1 MPRQINTQSSVFM
14 LSIDYFV
21 LAIYLAGIF
30 GVGLFLSSKN
40 KSSAD
45 MFAAG
50 GESPWWTSGL
60 SSFMT
65 MFSAGTFVVWGGIAY
80 QHGLVAVVINLCYG
94 AAALLVGFF
103 VAGHWKRM
111 GVKTPAE
118 FIELRF
124 GASAVQFYTWA
135 MMIFRIVGVAVS
147 LYSLSIVLVAMMP
160 LADGNPLQDP
170 ATGNLSLMWA
180 IVIFG
185 GIVVIYT
192 MAGGLWAVLMTD
204 VLQFI
209 VLNLAVLFIVPL
221 AFGQVGGVSAFL
233 EKAPEGFFAL
243 TSDKY
248 TMFFLVGWVVIHFFM
263 IGAEWAFAQRFICVS
278 SEKDAKKSCFL
289 FGGLYLCSPILW
301 LLPPMIYRTMDPNAD
316 PQEAYILACRA
327 VLPAGMVGL
336 MVAAMFSA
344 TASMV
349 SSQLNVFAGVLTD
362 EMYRRV
368 FRPDSTEKHLVNIGR
383 LFTIALGVVLIVVSL
398 LIPYLGGA
406 EKVVVA
412 ITSLMVGPLLAPTI
426 WGLFSRRIG
435 IRAIWTTVAISF
447 VLGLILKLGLGTN
460 GWLLSGSTTALAE
473 WIQANGTTVD
483 LIIGV
488 LIPVSLLTI
497 MHYWR
502 GETSAGW
509 IRVQKQVSDVIAAG
523 KVTEASALPAIIVG
537 GCLLVCALLM
547 FGLIPFNESGHG
559 ILATFGVVLLCISGS
574 IFLFIKTQKRRT
586 L

>member
-1 MPRQINTQSSVFM
+1 M
-14 LSIDYFV
+14 LTVDYLVLFV
-21 LAIYLAGIF
+21 YLLGIF
-30 GVGLFLSSKN
+30 GVGVFLSTKN
-40 KSSAD
+40 KSSED

-94 AAALLVGFF
+94 VAAILVGYF

-124 GASAVQFYTWA
+124 GAAAVQFYTWA

-170 ATGNLSLMWA
+170 ETGNLSLMWA
-180 IVIFG
+180 IIIFG
-185 GIVVIYT
+185 GIVVVYT

-209 VLNLAVLFIVPL
+209 VLNLAVIFIVPL
-221 AFGQVGGVSAFL
+221 AFGSVGGVGAFI

-248 TMFFLVGWVVIHFFM
+248 TVFFLVGWVLIHFFM

-278 SEKDAKKSCFL
+278 SEQDAKKSCYL
-289 FGGLYLCSPILW
+289 FGALYLFSPMLW
-301 LLPPMIYRTMDPNAD
+301 LLPPMIYRTIDPNAD
-316 PQEAYILACRA
+316 PQQAYILACRA

-349 SSQLNVFAGVLTD
+349 SSQLNVFAGVLT
-362 EMYRRV
+362 EEIYRRV
-368 FRPDSTEKHLVNIGR
+368 LRPLASEKHLVHMGR
-383 LFTIALGVVLIVVSL
+383 LFTIVLGAVLIGVSL

-406 EKVVVA
+406 EKVVVS

-426 WGLFSRRIG
+426 WGLFSQRVG

-447 VLGLILKLGLGTN
+447 VLGLILKIGLGAD
-460 GWLLSGSTTALAE
+460 GILISDTTAGVAD
-473 WIQANGTTVD
+473 WVQANGTTVD

-488 LIPVSLLTI
+488 VIPVGILTI
-497 MHYWR
+497 MHFWR
-502 GETSAGW
+502 GETAAGW
-509 IRVQKQVSDVIAAG
+509 TRVQQQVSDVKAAG
-523 KVTEASALPAIIVG
+523 KVTVASSLPAIIVG
-537 GCLLVCALLM
+537 GCLFLCALLM
-547 FGLIPFNESGHG
+547 FALIPFNDEGHA
-559 ILATFGVVLLCISGS
+559 ILATFGAVLLLIAAAIFVIIKIQKKRIS
-574 IFLFIKTQKRRT
+574 I
-586 L
+586 

>member
-1 MPRQINTQSSVFM
+1 M
-14 LSIDYFV
+14 LPVDYFV
-21 LAIYLAGIF
+21 LSIYLLGIF
-30 GVGLFLSSKN
+30 LVGVFLSTKN

-94 AAALLVGFF
+94 VAAILVGYF

-124 GASAVQFYTWA
+124 GSAAVQFYTWA

-147 LYSLSIVLVAMMP
+147 LYSLSVVLVAMMP
-160 LADGNPLQDP
+160 LADGNPFQDP

-180 IVIFG
+180 IIIFG

-209 VLNLAVLFIVPL
+209 VLNLAVIFIVPL
-221 AFGQVGGVSAFL
+221 AFGQVGGVSGFL
-233 EKAPEGFFAL
+233 ERAPQGFFAL

-248 TMFFLVGWVVIHFFM
+248 TIFFLVGWVLIHFFM

-278 SEKDAKKSCFL
+278 SEKDAKKSCYL
-289 FGGLYLCSPILW
+289 FGGLYLLSPMLW
-301 LLPPMIYRTMDPNAD
+301 LLPPMIYRTIDPNAD

-362 EMYRRV
+362 EIYRRLL
-368 FRPDSTEKHLVNIGR
+368 RPDASDGHLVNVGR
-383 LFTIALGVVLIVVSL
+383 LFTVILGAVLIAVSL

-426 WGLFSRRIG
+426 WGLFSPRVG

-447 VLGLILKLGLGTN
+447 VLGLILKIGLGAN
-460 GWLLSGSTTALAE
+460 GFLVSESTSDFAIWL
-473 WIQANGTTVD
+473 QANGTTVD

-488 LIPVSLLTI
+488 VIPVCVLTV
-497 MHYWR
+497 MHKWR
-502 GETSAGW
+502 GETAPGW
-509 IRVQKQVSDVIAAG
+509 TRVQQQVSDVMAAG
-523 KVTEASALPAIIVG
+523 QVTEASALPALIVG
-537 GCLLVCALLM
+537 GCLFLCALLM
-547 FGLIPFNESGHG
+547 FGLIPFNDSGHR
-559 ILATFGVVLLCISGS
+559 ILAVFGGVLLLISGA
-574 IFLFIKTQKRRT
+574 IFRFINLQKKRIS
-586 L
+586 

>member
-1 MPRQINTQSSVFM
+1 MH
-14 LSIDYFV
+14 SIDYFV
-21 LAIYLAGIF
+21 LSVYLIGIF
-30 GVGLFLSSKN
+30 LVGLFLSFKN
-40 KSSAD
+40 KSSED

-60 SSFMT
+60 SAFMT

-80 QHGLVAVVINLCYG
+80 QHGLVAVIINLCYG
-94 AAALLVGFF
+94 VAALLVGFF

-111 GVKTPAE
+111 GVKTPAQ

-135 MMIFRIVGVAVS
+135 MMVFRIVGVAVS

-160 LADGNPLQDP
+160 LDAGNPLCDP
-170 ATGNLSLMWA
+170 STGNLSLVWA
-180 IVIFG
+180 IIIFG

-209 VLNLAVLFIVPL
+209 VLNLAVIFIVPL
-221 AFGQVGGVSAFL
+221 AFASTGGVGAFL

-243 TSDKY
+243 TSNKY
-248 TMFFLVGWVVIHFFM
+248 TVFFLVGWVLIHFFM

-278 SEKDAKKSCFL
+278 SEKEAKKSAYL
-289 FGGLYLCSPILW
+289 FGGLYLLSPMLW
-301 LLPPMIYRTMDPNAD
+301 LLPPMIYRTINPDAD

-362 EMYRRV
+362 EIYRRLLKPEASE
-368 FRPDSTEKHLVNIGR
+368 RHLVQMGR
-383 LFTIALGVVLIVVSL
+383 VFTILLGAVLIGVSL

-426 WGLFSRRIG
+426 WGLFSKRVG

-447 VLGLILKLGLGTN
+447 VLGLVLKIGLGAN
-460 GWLLSGSTTALAE
+460 GMLVSESTQALAD
-473 WIQANGTTVD
+473 WLQANGTTVD

-488 LIPVSLLTI
+488 VIPVSILTV
-497 MHYWR
+497 MHFWR
-502 GETSAGW
+502 GETAAGW
-509 IRVQKQVSDVIAAG
+509 KRVEQQVNEVIAAG
-523 KVTEASALPAIIVG
+523 KVTEASSLPAIIVG
-537 GCLLVCALLM
+537 GCLLLCGLLM
-547 FGLIPFNESGHG
+547 FGLIPFNDEGHL
-559 ILATFGVVLLCISGS
+559 ILAVFGAVLVLITCL
-574 IFLFIKTQKRRT
+574 IFFFIRIQQKRNLT
-586 L
+586 

>member
-1 MPRQINTQSSVFM
+1 M
-14 LSIDYFV
+14 LTVDYFV
-21 LAIYLAGIF
+21 LTIYLLGIF
-30 GVGLFLSSKN
+30 SVGLFLTSKN
-40 KSSAD
+40 KSSED

-80 QHGLVAVVINLCYG
+80 QHGLVAVMINLCYG
-94 AAALLVGFF
+94 VAALLVGFF

-124 GASAVQFYTWA
+124 GPSAVQFYTWA

-147 LYSLSIVLVAMMP
+147 LYALSIVLVAMMP
-160 LADGNPLQDP
+160 LAEGNPLRDP
-170 ATGNLSLMWA
+170 ETGNLSLTWA
-180 IVIFG
+180 IVLFG

-209 VLNLAVLFIVPL
+209 VLNLAVVFIVPL
-221 AFGQVGGVSAFL
+221 AFGSVGGVGAFL
-233 EKAPEGFFAL
+233 DKAPEGFFAL
-243 TSDKY
+243 TSDTY
-248 TMFFLVGWVVIHFFM
+248 TVFFLVGWVLIHFFM

-289 FGGLYLCSPILW
+289 FAGLYLCSPMLW
-301 LLPPMIYRTMDPNAD
+301 LLPPMIYRTINPDAD

-362 EMYRRV
+362 EMYRRLL
-368 FRPDSTEKHLVNIGR
+368 RPQSTERHLVYVGR
-383 LFTIALGVVLIVVSL
+383 LFTIVLGALLIGVSL

-426 WGLFSRRIG
+426 WGLFSRRVG
-435 IRAIWTTVAISF
+435 LPAIWMTVTISF
-447 VLGLILKLGLGTN
+447 ILGFILKIGLGGDGFLVTD
-460 GWLLSGSTTALAE
+460 STAALAN
-473 WIQANGTTVD
+473 WVKANGTMVD

-488 LIPVSLLTI
+488 VLPVCLLTV

-502 GETSAGW
+502 GETALGW
-509 IRVQKQVSDVIAAG
+509 TRVQQQVSEVIASG
-523 KVTEASALPAIIVG
+523 KVTEASSLPAIIVG
-537 GCLLVCALLM
+537 GCLLLCGILM
-547 FGLIPFNESGHG
+547 FGLIPFNESGHR
-559 ILATFGVVLLCISGS
+559 ILAVFGAVLLLISAL
-574 IFLFIKTQKRRT
+574 IFLFIRIQHKRR
-586 L
+586 LL

>member
-1 MPRQINTQSSVFM
+1 MHTV
-14 LSIDYFV
+14 DYFV
-21 LAIYLAGIF
+21 LIVYLAGIF
-30 GVGLFLSSKN
+30 LVGLFLSTKN
-40 KSSAD
+40 KSTSD

-80 QHGLVAVVINLCYG
+80 RLGLVAVVINLCYG
-94 AAALLVGFF
+94 VAAILVGYF
-103 VAGHWKRM
+103 VAGHWKRL
-111 GVKTPAE
+111 GVRTPAE

-135 MMIFRIVGVAVS
+135 MMVFRIVGVAVS

-160 LADGNPLQDP
+160 LPEGNPLRDP
-170 ATGNLSLMWA
+170 ATGNLSLEWA

-209 VLNLAVLFIVPL
+209 VLNLAVIFIVPL
-221 AFGQVGGVSAFL
+221 AFGSVGGVGAFI
-233 EKAPEGFFAL
+233 ERAPEGFFAL
-243 TSDKY
+243 TSERY
-248 TMFFLVGWVVIHFFM
+248 TVFFLLGWVVIHFFM

-278 SEKDAKKSCFL
+278 SERDAKKSCYL
-289 FGGLYLCSPILW
+289 FGGLYLFSPLLW
-301 LLPPMIYRTMDPNAD
+301 LLPPMIYRTIDPNAD
-316 PQEAYILACRA
+316 PQQAYILSCRA

-362 EMYRRV
+362 EFYRRL
-368 FRPDSTEKHLVNIGR
+368 FKPAASDRHLMRVGR
-383 LFTIALGVVLIVVSL
+383 GFTVALGAVLIGVSL

-412 ITSLMVGPLLAPTI
+412 VTSLMVGPLLAPTI
-426 WGLFSRRIG
+426 WGLFSKRVSL
-435 IRAIWTTVAISF
+435 RAIWVTVAVSF
-447 VLGLILKLGLGTN
+447 VCGLILKIGLGEDGFLVNT
-460 GWLLSGSTTALAE
+460 LTQPLAD
-473 WIQANGTTVD
+473 WSQANGTLVD
-483 LIIGV
+483 LIVGV
-488 LIPVSLLTI
+488 VVPVGILSVLHLTQ
-497 MHYWR
+497 R
-502 GETSAGW
+502 QTASGW
-509 IRVQKQVSDVIAAG
+509 LRVERQVSEVISAG
-523 KVTEASALPAIIVG
+523 KVTEASSLPAIIVG
-537 GCLLVCALLM
+537 GCLLVCAVLM
-547 FGLIPFNESGHG
+547 FGLIPFNDSGHG
-559 ILATFGVVLLCISGS
+559 ILATFGSVLLLLGGG
-574 IFLFIKTQKRRT
+574 IFLT
-586 L
+586 LKLQCKEI

>member
-1 MPRQINTQSSVFM
+1 M

-80 QHGLVAVVINLCYG
+80 EHGFVAVMINFCYG
-94 AAALLVGFF
+94 VAAILVGYF

-124 GASAVQFYTWA
+124 GPGAVQFYTWA
-135 MMIFRIVGVAVS
+135 MMVFRIVGVAVS

-160 LADGNPLQDP
+160 LEAGNPLRDP

-221 AFGQVGGVSAFL
+221 AFGSVGGVGAFL
-233 EKAPEGFFAL
+233 EKAPDGFFAL

-248 TMFFLVGWVVIHFFM
+248 TVFFLFGWVIIHFFM

-289 FGGLYLCSPILW
+289 FGGLYLLSPLLW
-301 LLPPMIYRTMDPNAD
+301 LLPPMIYRTIDPNAD

-362 EMYRRV
+362 EMYRRI
-368 FRPDSTEKHLVNIGR
+368 FKPEATDRQLVRVGR
-383 LFTIALGVVLIVVSL
+383 IFTILLGAVLIGVSL
-398 LIPYLGGA
+398 MIPYLGGA

-435 IRAIWTTVAISF
+435 IRAIWTTVAVSF
-447 VLGLILKLGLGTN
+447 VLGLLLKMGLS
-460 GWLLSGSTTALAE
+460 SGGFLVFGQTSRLAE
-473 WIQANGTTVD
+473 WVQTNGTMVD
-483 LIIGV
+483 LLIGV
-488 LIPVSLLTI
+488 AIPVVILTA
-497 MHYWR
+497 MHFWR

-509 IRVQKQVSDVIAAG
+509 IRIEQQVSEVIAAG
-523 KVTEASALPAIIVG
+523 KTTVASTLPAVIVG
-537 GCLLVCALLM
+537 GCIFLCGILM
-547 FGLIPFNESGHG
+547 FGLIPFNREGRL
-559 ILATFGVVLLCISGS
+559 ILAIFGAVLFLISGG
-574 IFLFIKTQKRRT
+574 IFLLIQIQKKRNAG
-586 L
+586 